1 MTIYINKEIT
11 IEDYEVEIELNE
23 SEILEEMDSDAVL
36 DYVIDNYPVENV
48 LDKCDT
54 YDIVNWIV
62 NDKNKTTLVA
72 LLRKLADKLD
82 M

>member
-11 IEDYEVEIELNE
+11 IEDYEVEIELDE

-36 DYVIDNYPVENV
+36 DYVIDNYPAENV

-82 M
+82 V

>member
-11 IEDYEVEIELNE
+11 IRNYEVDIELEE

-54 YDIVNWIV
+54 YDIINWIV
-62 NDKNKTTLVA
+62 DDKNKTTLVA

-82 M
+82 V

>member
-1 MTIYINKEIT
+1 MIQLELPLTT
-11 IEDYEVEIELNE
+11 PDY
-23 SEILEEMDSDAVL
+23 S
-36 DYVIDNYPVENV
+36 VI
-48 LDKCDT
+48 
-54 YDIVNWIV
+54 

>member
-1 MTIYINKEIT
+1 MAIYINKEID
-11 IEDYEVEIELNE
+11 IYNYEVEIAFEE
-23 SEILEEMDSDAVL
+23 SEILEEMDSEAVL

-54 YDIVNWIV
+54 CGIINWIV
-62 NDKNKTTLVA
+62 DDKNKTTLVA

-82 M
+82 V